1 MPFFRASGGAG
12 GAGGAGVVDCLADI
26 NEQLEGLGE
35 NEYLVY
41 RSNTSG
47 DTNWTKYTLTSSQTT
62 IDIPEVS
69 SQASYV
75 LVIVDFSK
83 ITFNSVKFGSDAS
96 ASYGPTIYGVVF
108 HKADGYYVRKTA
120 VGHNNLSQ
128 VASHCTIGIYTGYR
142 TSTSQGHRM
151 YFTGVN

>member
-1 MPFFRASGGAG
+1 MPFFRASG

-41 RSNTSG
+41 TSNGSS
-47 DTNWTKYTLTSSQTT
+47 TNSWAKHTLTSTKAT
-62 IDIPEVS
+62 INIPSPAAS
-69 SQASYV
+69 SSYV

-83 ITFNSVKFGSDAS
+83 ITFNSVKFGSDGNVN
-96 ASYGPTIYGVVF
+96 YGPNIFGIVYLKSGSTSV
-108 HKADGYYVRKTA
+108 GY
-120 VGHNNLSQ
+120 NNLSST
-128 VASHCTIGIYTGYR
+128 ASNCKIGIYSGFRNSSSSGAGY
-142 TSTSQGHRM
+142 RM

>member
-1 MPFFRASGGAG
+1 MPFFRASG

-41 RSNTSG
+41 ISNTSG
-47 DTNWTKYTLTSSQTT
+47 DTNWTKYTLTDSQTT
-62 IDIPEVS
+62 INIPEVS

-83 ITFNSVKFGSDAS
+83 ITFNSVKFSSDANIN
-96 ASYGPTIYGVVF
+96 YGPTIYGVVF
-108 HKADGYYVRKTA
+108 HKADGYYTRKTS
-120 VGHNNLSQ
+120 VGYSNLSQ

-142 TSTSQGHRM
+142 TSQSQGRRM
-151 YFTGVN
+151 YFTGANS